1 MTAEQDAIPHV
12 PEDWQR
18 ALAIVAHPDD
28 LEYGGASAVAKWT
41 AQGKEVAY
49 AMVSS
54 GEAGIDSMPPSEVG
68 PLRATEE
75 VNAAAVVGVNEV
87 EFLNYTDGII
97 EYGLPLRRDLS
108 RVIRRYRPDI
118 LVTLSYHLQFS
129 SGHLNMADHRS
140 VGLAVLD
147 AARDAGNR
155 WIFPEL
161 LEEGWEPWNDVRFA
175 VVLGVDESFA
185 GHGIDVTGYWDKGMD
200 SLREHR
206 AYLEN
211 LGPAGARTFD
221 FLTAHARQSGEKL
234 GCEHGLLAEL
244 VLINEP
250 WGS

>member
-1 MTAEQDAIPHV
+1 MQSPNKTVIPM
-12 PEDWQR
+12 PEDWQK

-41 AQGKEVAY
+41 DQGKEVIY
-49 AMVSS
+49 LMVSR
-54 GEAGIDSMPPSEVG
+54 GEAGIDGMDPSVVG
-68 PLRATEE
+68 PLRSEE
-75 VNAAAVVGVNEV
+75 EINAAAVVGVEKV
-87 EFLNYTDGII
+87 EFLDYPDGVI

-108 RVIRRYRPDI
+108 RAIRRYSPDV
-118 LVTLSYHLQFS
+118 LVTLNYNLKFS
-129 SGHLNMADHRS
+129 SGHLNMADHRN

-161 LEEGWEPWNDVRFA
+161 VSEGLEPWNGVRFV
-175 VVLGVDESFA
+175 VVLGVDEADA
-185 GHGIDVTGYWDKGMD
+185 GHGIDVTGYWDRGMD
-200 SLREHR
+200 SLRQHS

-211 LGPAGARTFD
+211 LGPSSASTFQFLTEYARRAGAY
-221 FLTAHARQSGEKL
+221 L

-250 WGS
+250 WG